1 MANIFKENLDI
12 NNHPNRN
19 NFDLRHQV
27 HGTYKMGKI
36 YPFLCKPVVPGDS
49 FKISTALGFKFM
61 PLAFP
66 MQSRVRVITHYYAVR
81 NKNLWKN
88 WENFIQGLEEHEH
101 PYISTD
107 DPNFWKTGSL
117 ADYLDIPTSIV
128 TGDVG
133 HIGFPLGSYRP
144 SSVDTLNESGTA
156 NDVMTAAPL
165 YMYYGFDQFNHDAW
179 MWTYNHAT
187 PLDPYNVSP
196 NAMDAAHFGSG
207 HAAPF
212 VLSPVPLR
220 TSVTS
225 STYTDIVAHLRLNAP
240 LYSGVVAEDM
250 KVYLCLLIDKSHESL
265 QSVNGARHSQ
275 SLSTYQLQLD
285 GDYSTPVGDNVV
297 NFRWKDQDTAD
308 AFVDLID
315 RETVRAD
322 ADGRETPLFYV
333 GLAFVL
339 SGNNL
344 SWFDYT
350 NELSEDGKLS
360 VNRFLVDGV
369 ITLGTSF
376 ADAKDLTDV
385 PTAIPY
391 GDGTHDTIRVNALPF
406 RAIESIY
413 NAFYRNTQNQPF
425 IVDGSPVYNKYV
437 TTDDDGADTTPYH
450 LFERN
455 WEFDAYTSGLP
466 SPQQGNAPLVGMNA
480 LGTITIEDDDGIT
493 TAQATDLGS
502 GQGVKIVATSPA
514 ASVTHQQI
522 LLQLASS
529 GMSIND
535 FRQCNALQRFLET
548 SLRKGFKYVDFIQG
562 HFGNEPKYA
571 ELDMP
576 EFIGGYSQ
584 NVDVNMIS
592 NTSAGS
598 APLGQFAGQANAF
611 GASPHEISHY
621 FDDYGYV
628 VGLVMIVPDPAYS
641 QILPKHFTYNK
652 PFDYYFPEFSEIGM
666 QPVQYSEV
674 CPIQSHMEYV
684 AGDTTKLLTDT
695 FCYQRPNHELI
706 WYPDTVH
713 GQFRLSLKDYLI
725 NRLFAERPVLGDDFL
740 RIKPSET
747 NQVFQYLAEDG
758 DVVMGQIVVDI
769 KAKRPVPR
777 VVIPSLGR

>member
-133 HIGFPLGSYRP
+133 HIGFPLGTYRP
-144 SSVDTLNESGTA
+144 SSTDILNDTGTA
-156 NDVMTAAPL
+156 NNVMTAAPL
-165 YMYYGFDQFNHDAW
+165 YLYTQYDEFAHDAW
-179 MWTYNHAT
+179 MWTYNHAV
-187 PLDPYNVSP
+187 PLDPYAVSP
-196 NAMDAAHFGSG
+196 SYLDSMPTS
-207 HAAPF
+207 APF
-212 VLSPVPLR
+212 VMSDVPLR
-220 TSVTS
+220 TSVDTTS
-225 STYTDIVAHLRLNAP
+225 VGDSVVHLTFSPTLYQAIVSDKCRLQ
-240 LYSGVVAEDM
+240 
-250 KVYLCLLIDKSHESL
+250 LCLMIDRSHESL

-275 SLSTYQLQLD
+275 SLSSYQLALLTDLTTPRSDFALD
-285 GDYSTPVGDNVV
+285 FT
-297 NFRWKDQDTAD
+297 WKSQDTAD
-308 AFVDLID
+308 DFVDLID
-315 RETVRAD
+315 RETVRAE
-322 ADGRETPLFYV
+322 ADGRETPLFYL
-333 GLAFVL
+333 GIAFNLTTNDNPWSTLLPELA
-339 SGNNL
+339 
-344 SWFDYT
+344 
-350 NELSEDGKLS
+350 EDGKTT

-369 ITLGTSF
+369 ISLGTSF
-376 ADAKDLTDV
+376 ADAKDLADV

-425 IVDGSPVYNKYV
+425 IVNGSPVYNKYV
-437 TTDDDGADTTPYH
+437 TTDEDGADTTPYH

-514 ASVTHQQI
+514 ASATHQQI

-548 SLRKGFKYVDFIQG
+548 SLRKGYKYVDFIQG